1 MSQATGD
8 SAESFG
14 TPRSFGFYLSS
25 DADLDVLALDIAG
38 A

>member
-8 SAESFG
+8 TAESIG

-25 DADLDVLALDIAG
+25 DTDPDVLALDIAG